1 MVPQKMKNRLLY
13 DPATLLLGIHQKSQK
28 QDLEEIFAHLFV
40 TALFT
45 LVKMWKPKLKCPLM
59 DNQTWYIDNRILF
72 RLKKEVLTP
81 AITWMDIKEI
91 MLIEISHKKTN
102 TI

>member
-45 LVKMWKPKLKCPLM
+45 VVKMWKPKLKCPLM
-59 DNQTWYIDNRILF
+59 DKSNLVYRQ
-72 RLKKEVLTP
+72 
-81 AITWMDIKEI
+81 
-91 MLIEISHKKTN
+91 
-102 TI
+102 